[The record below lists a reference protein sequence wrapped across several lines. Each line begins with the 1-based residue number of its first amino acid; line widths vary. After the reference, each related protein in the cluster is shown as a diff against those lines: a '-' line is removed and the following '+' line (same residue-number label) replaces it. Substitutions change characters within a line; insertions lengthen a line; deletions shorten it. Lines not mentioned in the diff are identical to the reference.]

1 MALRGTT
8 SSYNCWCCPSLL
20 FLLLFF
26 YGVNVI
32 PSCFGSS
39 EQELLLKF
47 KDSLQYES
55 SNTTFSTWNAS
66 VSPPC
71 SGDRPNWVG
80 VSCAEGKISG
90 LKLENMGLKGLIDV
104 DALQELPN
112 LRTLSFINNDF
123 HSTWPDLNKLSP
135 LKTFYLSNNRFYGEI
150 PSQTFQSMN
159 WLKKVHLA
167 NNQFSGEIPTSLTM
181 VPRLM
186 ELRLE
191 GNKFSGRIPNFLQ
204 KELKSFS
211 VANNQLHGEIPASLS
226 ELPISSFSG
235 NEGLCGTPMSACHS
249 SKSPSIITIVAIAI
263 AVGVAVILIGVII
276 FLLRRRKSQ
285 PAAASSVEN
294 PQSNQRKRARL
305 REVDEGS
312 NHSRAS
318 QVSNHSKK
326 SENMKLCFV
335 RKDRERFDL
344 QDLLRASAEILGS
357 GSFSSSYKAAL
368 LNGSMMVVKRFKQMN
383 NVGKEEFQEH
393 MRRIGRLDHP
403 NLLPLVAYYYRK
415 EEKLLVTDYVPD
427 GSLAVRLH
435 GPQDAGK
442 PGLDWP
448 TRLKIVKGITK
459 GLEYLYKELPSLIA
473 PHGHLKSSNVLLTQ
487 SYEPLL
493 TDYGLVPVMNQELAQ
508 DMMVIYRSPDYR
520 QEGQISKKTDIWS
533 FGVLILE
540 IMSGRFAG
548 KGGEM
553 DLVSWVKCV
562 EPEEWSSEVLD
573 KVMGGTR
580 NSEGEMVKLL
590 RTALCCCEEDVSK
603 RLSLKEVVEKIQE
616 LRERDHDD
624 DFYSYASEA
633 EIRSSTATSD
643 EINFPIN
650 NA

>member
-1 MALRGTT
+1 MALCGIATY
-8 SSYNCWCCPSLL
+8 SNSCFSVVILMIL
-20 FLLLFF
+20 FLH
-26 YGVNVI
+26 GVNV

-39 EQELLLKF
+39 EPELLLKF
-47 KDSLQYES
+47 RDSLEYGNNS
-55 SNTTFSTWNAS
+55 TTFSNWNTS
-66 VSPPC
+66 ISPPC
-71 SGDRPNWVG
+71 FGDRSNWVG
-80 VSCAEGKISG
+80 VTCTKEGKISG
-90 LKLENMGLKGLIDV
+90 LILENMGLKGLINV
-104 DALQELPN
+104 DALQQLPD

-123 HSTWPDLNKLSP
+123 HSTWPELNKLAAI
-135 LKTFYLSNNRFYGEI
+135 KTFYLSNNKFYGDI
-150 PSQTFQSMN
+150 PAQTFQSMN

-167 NNQFSGEIPTSLTM
+167 NNQFSGQIPTSLTM
-181 VPRLM
+181 LPKLM

-204 KELKSFS
+204 EDLKSFS
-211 VANNQLHGEIPASLS
+211 IVQHEIQFFYD
-226 ELPISSFSG
+226 EYVG
-235 NEGLCGTPMSACHS
+235 NEGLCGTPLSACSS
-249 SKSPSIITIVAIAI
+249 SKSPSIITIVVIAI
-263 AVGVAVILIGVII
+263 AVGVAVMIIGLLI
-276 FLLRRRKSQ
+276 FLLRRRKRRQ
-285 PAAASSVEN
+285 PAESVEN
-294 PQSNQRKRARL
+294 PQSSQRKKTRFK
-305 REVDEGS
+305 EVDEGS

-368 LNGSMMVVKRFKQMN
+368 LNDSMMVVKRFKQMN

-415 EEKLLVTDYVPD
+415 EEKLLVTDYVQN
-427 GSLAVRLH
+427 GSLALRLH
-435 GPQDAGK
+435 GPQDVGK
-442 PGLDWP
+442 AGLDWP

-459 GLEYLYKELPSLIA
+459 GLEYLYKELPSLVA

-508 DMMVIYRSPDYR
+508 DMMVIYRSPEYS
-520 QEGQISKKTDIWS
+520 QEGQITKKSDIWS
-533 FGVLILE
+533 LGVLILE

-562 EPEEWSSEVLD
+562 EPEDWSSEVLD
-573 KVMGGTR
+573 KEMGGTR

-590 RTALCCCEEDVSK
+590 RIALCCCEDDVNK

-616 LRERDHDD
+616 VREKDHDD
-624 DFYSYASEA
+624 DFYSSYASEA
-633 EIRSSTATSD
+633 EVGSSTAMSD

-650 NA
+650 A